1 MGSKFSIPFTE
12 KLPKEYKDESYSK
25 LINKIK
31 KYSYKIS
38 KTDLLKFKEL
48 IDNYEYIHEEFLLLI
63 NEVDYPNLNNKRQV
77 DFNDKNRYSDILPFK
92 DNLVP
97 LKEVNYINASFINI
111 PDKKNFIAT
120 QGPLDHTV
128 SDFWEMIYEY
138 NVNIIVMLC
147 NIKEDKKI
155 KCSEYWNKKIMEKD
169 NRFKLENI
177 SQLET
182 NYKDLIIRKIQYKK
196 NGDDSIKEV
205 YHLNYIGWQDYAI
218 PNIKDAYDI
227 LVQMFDFINKEKSNT
242 TVIHCSAGVGRTGSF
257 LTMIN
262 LYNNLLLQKNQR
274 NKYFGLS
281 IFGLVR
287 QLKEM
292 RVFLVKNETEFNF
305 IHKFIYELLEREIFK
320 E

>member
-38 KTDLLKFKEL
+38 KIDLLKFKEL

-77 DFNDKNRYSDILPFK
+77 DFNNKNRYSDILPFK

-155 KCSEYWNKKIMEKD
+155 KCSEYWNKNIMEKD
-169 NRFKLENI
+169 NKFKLENI

-205 YHLNYIGWQDYAI
+205 YHLNYIGWQDHAI

-242 TVIHCSAGVGRTGSF
+242 TVIHCSAGVGRTGTF
-257 LTMIN
+257 LTLIN
-262 LYNNLLLQKNQR
+262 LYNDIVNQIKN
-274 NKYFGLS
+274 NCTEISFS

-292 RVFLVKNETEFNF
+292 RYLLVENDKQY
-305 IHKFIYELLEREIFK
+305 IFIYKFLKIMLEKIFK
-320 E
+320 

>member
-63 NEVDYPNLNNKRQV
+63 NEVDYPNLKNKRQV
-77 DFNDKNRYSDILPFK
+77 DFNNKNRYTDILPFK

-97 LKEVNYINASFINI
+97 LKDVNYINASFINI

-262 LYNNLLLQKNQR
+262 LYNNTN
-274 NKYFGLS
+274 Y
-281 IFGLVR
+281 
-287 QLKEM
+287 
-292 RVFLVKNETEFNF
+292 
-305 IHKFIYELLEREIFK
+305 
-320 E
+320 